1 MFVNTINAG
10 DSGNIFQKCFCQR
23 LNQGESVHFVIPGS
37 AAGFCYIPC
46 SPQTQ
51 MSSPLLDK
59 YAPILREQSKTGLGL
74 TRFCSCC
81 IPSGFTPALGDMGQR
96 SYSAQQGHGTSSR
109 RERNEVLLQ
118 GKSPHPRVTQV
129 SWWEALRFL
138 PSAHTQLPNP
148 PQTGLLLLCSPGVRK
163 PSEQEHQEQARLGNA
178 AMPKRDAWIPG
189 YRKSSTHLWGVGIPS
204 NTCTLKEELSI
215 RNSSGEGTHS

>member
-129 SWWEALRFL
+129 SM
-138 PSAHTQLPNP
+138 
-148 PQTGLLLLCSPGVRK
+148 VR
-163 PSEQEHQEQARLGNA
+163 STAILA
-178 AMPKRDAWIPG
+178 I
-189 YRKSSTHLWGVGIPS
+189 STHTAPKPTTDWPS
-204 NTCTLKEELSI
+204 PALFPWC
-215 RNSSGEGTHS
+215 